1 MQPVVTKIANQK
13 HWRLEFGEAGNKQW
27 SLCFASFCSEQ
38 IHRYEGVTIFAKK
51 HHTHKSL
58 SFFFFFFLFLP
69 RKLAVVSNLR
79 VNLHVSAVSPSGLP
93 VQFTWSLPLLQPGL
107 LCFCTSI
114 KTQHDLRT
122 EFQLL
127 CDIPH
132 LYEMKSHLDF
142 SLNSELLSSYD
153 GLHLIKIGAIACK
166 VLHFTMF
173 QNTYCLDNIALTF
186 SWLLH
191 LND

>member
-1 MQPVVTKIANQK
+1 MLKNITCTN
-13 HWRLEFGEAGNKQW
+13 L
-27 SLCFASFCSEQ
+27 SLFS
-38 IHRYEGVTIFAKK
+38 
-51 HHTHKSL
+51 
-58 SFFFFFFLFLP
+58 SFFFLP